1 MGELAVR
8 DRDVQDVVDD
18 ARAEVDGGE
27 RVERVDRE
35 AGDVAGELA
44 RGDATSRDRRS
55 ARGSKGAAPPSQ
67 LSDDATVRWR
77 RQRGQGSL

>member
-1 MGELAVR
+1 VGELAVR

-44 RGDATSRDRRS
+44 RRCNEQRQTV
-55 ARGSKGAAPPSQ
+55 SKGLEGGGAAES
-67 LSDDATVRWR
+67 AFR
-77 RQRGQGSL
+77 